1 MRVIKELSPEKQW
14 EIEQA
19 ERDRYRRGDLVAAMI
34 CFLVMAIVVVPRFN
48 SWADAAIAWA
58 WMGTPGFRMPQ
69 LPQGEERPLK
79 RGDAVGAYE
88 VSAPFLPC
96 RDPSKGTQD
105 CRTWEGR
112 PRAHYGVDVAL
123 PIGTPLYV
131 PSDGRSTRAEI
142 TCSTSAVGGN
152 MALIELSRSK
162 FSFRALHLEKC
173 MPGTK
178 TAGEVY
184 ALSGN
189 TGYSTGPHLH
199 WEEYRDEELLDPS
212 FRYLEQTIVGAI
224 K

>member
-1 MRVIKELSPEKQW
+1 MKLTKGLSPEKQW
-14 EIEQA
+14 EIEQT
-19 ERDRYRRGDLVAAMI
+19 ERDRYRRGDILAAI
-34 CFLVMAIVVVPRFN
+34 VCFLVLAIVAVPRFN

-58 WMGTPGFRMPQ
+58 WMGTPGFRFPQ
-69 LPQGEERPLK
+69 LPQGEERALK
-79 RGDAVGAYE
+79 RGDMVSVYE

-96 RDPSKGTQD
+96 EDPAKSTED

-123 PIGTPLYV
+123 PIGTPLYI
-131 PSDGRSTRAEI
+131 PSDGRAIEAEI
-142 TCSTSAVGGN
+142 TCSSSSVGGN
-152 MALIELSRSK
+152 AALIELSGSK
-162 FSFRALHLEKC
+162 FSFRALHLDKC

-178 TAGEVY
+178 RAGEIY

-199 WEEYRDEELLDPS
+199 WEEYRDEALQDPS

-224 K
+224 E